1 MMTLEPAEKALVDA
15 SRRIGSLCRR
25 QGIAEAQMLLI
36 AESNSS
42 RIAETFMRAARTRA
56 LVPSQAMSIPV
67 DLEKCRASLPDA
79 LDHALMNLLVL
90 FTIRSRTEPSV
101 DSGGFA
107 MAIALQA
114 SALFLQRGRS
124 MLASETLRVAGR
136 IMENNGLL
144 READRLFIKSE
155 NIITATGKWSVG
167 KVGRLLM
174 SFSSGYG
181 YAPMRLA
188 GAAATLVAIVAGS
201 SMLWLH
207 FPFSKAISLAIGDY
221 FTLGGAKEYFGLDRP
236 ERILFSA
243 ESAGA
248 LLINGFFL
256 TLLTKRLFRS

>member
-1 MMTLEPAEKALVDA
+1 MRLEPAENALVDA

-42 RIAETFMRAARTRA
+42 RIAEIFMLAARTKA
-56 LVPSQAMSIPV
+56 LAPGQAMSIPV

-90 FTIRSRTEPSV
+90 FTIRSHTEPTV

-107 MAIALQA
+107 MGLALQ
-114 SALFLQRGRS
+114 SSELFLQRGRG

-155 NIITATGKWSVG
+155 SIITATAKWSIA

-174 SFSSGYG
+174 SVSSGYG
-181 YAPMRLA
+181 YAPMRLG
-188 GAAATLVAIVAGS
+188 GAAVLLVTVVAISAVI
-201 SMLWLH
+201 WLH
-207 FPFSKAISLAIGDY
+207 FPYLTAISLAIGDY
-221 FTLGGAKEYFGLDRP
+221 FTLGGAKEYFSLHRP

-243 ESAGA
+243 EAAGA